1 MAKRRTRETVA
12 EKEAT
17 TKVTEEAKQ
26 AEEVAAAEEAKQ
38 AEEEAAAEKAKQA
51 EEKAAAAK
59 AAEEAKQAAATKA
72 KQTKASTTNKT
83 TKKEE
88 PTLKVEDILKKA
100 SEDKDLKS
108 LAGSLN
114 RYIDAV
120 FVKHPNDGTM
130 VANMNH
136 ELFVTI
142 NNVLSIKDYNTFKKQ
157 FDFINKLFIV
167 GAKDKFSPIA
177 LSRYDHQW
185 SHGTE
190 QRHKYVQLI
199 EVISALANPNTR
211 NKQAKRFSLDTLTSI
226 MPKEG
231 VQNVVRY
238 YNL

>member
-1 MAKRRTRETVA
+1 MAKRRMKETVA
-12 EKEAT
+12 EKEAA
-17 TKVTEEAKQ
+17 TK
-26 AEEVAAAEEAKQ
+26 AAEEAKQ
-38 AEEEAAAEKAKQA
+38 AEEKTAAAAKAAEEAKQA

-59 AAEEAKQAAATKA
+59 AAEEAKQAEEKAAAAKAAEEA
-72 KQTKASTTNKT
+72 KQAEEEAAAKAA
-83 TKKEE
+83 EE

-226 MPKEG
+226 MPKDG